1 MKRFS
6 LTSLWNSVHHSSL
19 TSEPENIRAEDLEP
33 RVKYW
38 MRSTI
43 QNSININFH
52 QRYSFHKFYS
62 PLKMEQVQKFVVLNF
77 IKHLPTFCCFF
88 RRWHPLADSDS
99 SFTCNSPQ
107 RIPST
112 FRFILQ
118 KKDLRAPGH
127 NLDTPWGT
135 SVFTGNIAVTATH
148 FDVFNVSLFP

>member
-6 LTSLWNSVHHSSL
+6 LTSLWNSVRHSSL

-62 PLKMEQVQKFVVLNF
+62 PLKMEQVRISRFKFYFKTLANVLLLLSSMTSARRLGF
-77 IKHLPTFCCFF
+77 LLHLQFAATYPFDL
-88 RRWHPLADSDS
+88 PLHSAEERSPRARAQPRYTLGHVR
-99 SFTCNSPQ
+99 FYRQHCCNSNTLW
-107 RIPST
+107 RI
-112 FRFILQ
+112 
-118 KKDLRAPGH
+118 
-127 NLDTPWGT
+127 
-135 SVFTGNIAVTATH
+135 
-148 FDVFNVSLFP
+148 